1 MSDLNGAARRPLS
14 PHLQI
19 YRPMLTMMMSIV
31 HRITG
36 VALYLGTFLLIA
48 WLVAAA
54 SSDAAFAT
62 ANAIY
67 GSWIGLIILFGYSW
81 AMIHH
86 MLGGLRHFIWDLG
99 HGFGPAARE
108 TLAKLTIGGS
118 VGLTVLLWIVIYVV
132 KG

>member
-1 MSDLNGAARRPLS
+1 MPGAAERPLS

-36 VALYLGTFLLIA
+36 VALYFGTLLPVI
-48 WLVAAA
+48 WLLAAA
-54 SSDAAFAT
+54 SSPEAFAT
-62 ANAIY
+62 VNGLL

-81 AMIHH
+81 ALIHH
-86 MLGGLRHFIWDLG
+86 ALGGVRHFVWDFG
-99 HGFGPAARE
+99 HGFGPQARE
-108 TLAKLTIGGS
+108 LLAKATIGGS
-118 VGLTVLLWIVIYVV
+118 VVLTVLLWIVIAVV

>member
-1 MSDLNGAARRPLS
+1 MPGAAERPLS

-36 VALYLGTFLLIA
+36 VALYFGTLLLVI

-54 SSDAAFAT
+54 SSPEAFDT
-62 ANAIY
+62 VNGLY
-67 GSWIGLIILFGYSW
+67 GSWVGLFVLVGCSW
-81 AMIHH
+81 ALIHH
-86 MLGGLRHFIWDLG
+86 AIGGIRHFVWDTG
-99 HGFGPAARE
+99 AGFGPQWRE
-108 TLAKLTIGGS
+108 LLAKFTIGGS
-118 VGLTVLLWIVIYVV
+118 VVLTLLLWILIWAV